1 MKGARPYSWI
11 KKLAKV
17 NMPSIL
23 SGLGKGS
30 KLRKFVL
37 EMDNYYDMQRPKK
50 NNKVSKAVTFL
61 IVHGFEWWTSKN
73 AY

>member
-1 MKGARPYSWI
+1 
-11 KKLAKV
+11 
-17 NMPSIL
+17 MPSIL

-61 IVHGFEWWTSKN
+61 IVHGFE
-73 AY
+73 